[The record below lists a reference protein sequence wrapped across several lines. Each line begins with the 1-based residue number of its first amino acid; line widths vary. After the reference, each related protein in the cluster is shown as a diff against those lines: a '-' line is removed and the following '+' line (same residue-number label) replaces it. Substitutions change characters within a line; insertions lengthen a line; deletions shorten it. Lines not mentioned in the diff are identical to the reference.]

1 MAFAAVLF
9 DMDGTLVDS
18 DAIVD
23 EAWRAWCARYGVD
36 YDELIAVAH
45 GVPSD
50 QIARR
55 FLPHASDVEIAE
67 ATRWSLDCE
76 YERVDGIVPT
86 DGAHE
91 LLAAVAAAGV
101 RWAIVTS
108 ADRRLARIRLDAAG
122 IPLPA
127 VVVTCEDVPVGKPD
141 PAGYRLAAA
150 ALGVDPAATLVVED
164 TAPGVAAGRAAGA
177 TVAALK
183 GQDGDLRIASLRE
196 LTGLFSQAVTSS
208 A

>member
-23 EAWRAWCARYGVD
+23 EAWRVWCVRYGVD
-36 YDELIAVAH
+36 FDELIAVAH
-45 GVPSD
+45 GVPSGPT
-50 QIARR
+50 ARR
-55 FLPHASDVEIAE
+55 FLPHASEAEIAE
-67 ATRWSLDCE
+67 AVDFANAYE
-76 YERVDGIVPT
+76 YDRVDGIVPT
-86 DGAHE
+86 EGAHE
-91 LLAAVAAAGV
+91 LLAVLDATGV
-101 RWAIVTS
+101 PWAIVTS
-108 ADRRLARIRLDAAG
+108 ADRRLARIRLEAAG
-122 IPLPA
+122 IPIPA

-150 ALGVDPAATLVVED
+150 TLGVDPGTALVVED
-164 TAPGVAAGRAAGA
+164 AAAGVAAGRAAGA

-183 GQDGDLRIASLRE
+183 GLDGDLRIASLRE
-196 LTGLFSQAVTSS
+196 LTALVTGAVAST